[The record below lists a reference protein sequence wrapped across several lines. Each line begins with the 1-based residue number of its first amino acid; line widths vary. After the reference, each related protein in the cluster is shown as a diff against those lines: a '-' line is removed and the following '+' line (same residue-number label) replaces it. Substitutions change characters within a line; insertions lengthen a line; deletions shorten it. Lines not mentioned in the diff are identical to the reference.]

1 MPHAQFGFGPDCLD
15 FLQGL
20 NISHEN
26 ANREFPQLPV
36 TAYPSTFPTRQG
48 EQSPQAG
55 VSAQKWKEEKLE
67 RGMMLVNYLITLE
80 WCWSVTRSTRQV
92 Q

>member
-1 MPHAQFGFGPDCLD
+1 MPHAQFGFDPDCLD

-67 RGMMLVNYLITLE
+67 KGNDAG
-80 WCWSVTRSTRQV
+80 
-92 Q
+92 